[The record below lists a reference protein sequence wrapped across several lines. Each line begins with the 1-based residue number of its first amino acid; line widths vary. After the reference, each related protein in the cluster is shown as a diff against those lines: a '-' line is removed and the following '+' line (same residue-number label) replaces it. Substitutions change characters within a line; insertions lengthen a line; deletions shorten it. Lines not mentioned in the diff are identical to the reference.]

1 MTRNHYEKVMS
12 ALRLPCF
19 KFAVR

>member
-1 MTRNHYEKVMS
+1 VLKDYEKVMN
-12 ALRLPCF
+12 ALSLPCF